1 MPSSAPDTVPQAAK
15 ARVAVVLVTYNAE
28 RYVRQ
33 CLEALARQD
42 FRDFSVL
49 VIDNGSTDRTVAVV
63 QQEFPHV
70 RVVLRRENMGFSR
83 AYNDGIT
90 WAAGAD
96 YVLCLNQDC
105 FVEPDYI
112 SELVAYADSH
122 PRCASCSGK
131 LLRFDPDNAEG
142 TTVIDSLGLAFRR
155 TMRVFNV
162 AEGQHDERRGS
173 APVEVFGVPATAVL
187 YRRATLEEVALRR
200 GSRAEYFDEDF
211 FAYKEDIDLSWRL
224 QLAGYH
230 AAMVPAAV
238 AYHVRIVRHSGLLR
252 RSHKRPLIRQ
262 LSYRNHALAILANQT
277 LPNLIL
283 LAPWWVPFELAKG
296 VYTFFREPGTFWK
309 GIGGVLRLLPRTFK
323 KRRYIQRNRQVK
335 SKAIRQWFT

>member
-1 MPSSAPDTVPQAAK
+1 MQSAPDTVPQVAK

-33 CLEALARQD
+33 CLEALARQT

-49 VIDNGSTDRTVAVV
+49 VIDNGSTDGTVAVV

-96 YVLCLNQDC
+96 YVVCLNQDC
-105 FVEPDYI
+105 FVEPEYLD
-112 SELVAYADSH
+112 ELVAYADSH

-131 LLRFDPDNAEG
+131 LLRSDPETG
-142 TTVIDSLGLAFRR
+142 EQTTSIDSLGLAFRR
-155 TMRVFNV
+155 TMRVFNI

-173 APVEVFGVPATAVL
+173 APVQVFGLPATALL
-187 YRRATLEEVALRR
+187 YRRSCLEDVALRR
-200 GSRAEYFDEDF
+200 GSRTEYFDEDF
-211 FAYKEDIDLSWRL
+211 FAYKEDVDLAWRL

-230 AAMVPAAV
+230 AALVPAA
-238 AYHVRIVRHSGLLR
+238 AAFHVRTVR
-252 RSHKRPLIRQ
+252 RSGFLKRGDRRPLVRQ
-262 LSYRNHALAILANQT
+262 VSYRNHLLAVAANQT
-277 LPNLIL
+277 LLNLIL
-283 LAPWWVPFELAKG
+283 LAPWWVTFELGKA
-296 VYTFFREPGTFWK
+296 VYTFLLEPATFWK
-309 GIGGVLRLLPRTFK
+309 GWGGFIRLLPRTFK
-323 KRRYIQRNRQVK
+323 KRRSIQRGRQVK
-335 SKAIRQWFT
+335 SSAIRQWFT